1 MSEYC
6 DYYENFVSPNGEPE
20 EWEVTWE
27 LTLWKCGALYHRVIL
42 FCCRFCYVLNFEHFI
57 SYVSLL

>member
-27 LTLWKCGALYHRVIL
+27 LTLWAAAED
-42 FCCRFCYVLNFEHFI
+42 FT
-57 SYVSLL
+57 S